1 MTMKEMEIATYARR
15 LFTERGAKAI
25 AFAAQQLRAAE
36 EKHDRDDADK
46 WRRIEIALKEMRG
59 PRET

>member
-1 MTMKEMEIATYARR
+1 MKEIDIANYARR
-15 LFTERGAKAI
+15 LFEERGAKAI
-25 AFAAQQLRAAE
+25 AFAAQQMRSAE
-36 EKHDRDDADK
+36 EKKDSADADK

>member
-15 LFTERGAKAI
+15 LFAERGAKAI

-36 EKHDRDDADK
+36 QKHDSDDADT
-46 WRRIEIALKEMRG
+46 WRRVEIALKEMRG